1 MVDSRPGRWGTTA
14 TVRRAARLTG
24 RSVSSTAHST
34 FHWSPS
40 ASIATYA
47 WASLTA
53 PGKVRAR
60 VIRSEAAVMGVV
72 RAPCAEAPWIASRY
86 RSRIPTTERGLATA
100 RARPQACRAR
110 VARNGAQDRAA
121 RALGM
126 IVSDE
131 YQGVARAAS
140 RTRRAA
146 SAALRWSM
154 VVNRALEK
162 ARTSSRRSRWV
173 GMTISRRVSESLS
186 VFKSTAA
193 ISWPFMGPSE
203 VRTRPL
209 STHTSSFSRTA
220 RLGSVSHMRGTGVP
234 VRVAFSR
241 AAAVTSAAFIVP
253 VAFTAAPPGRRRSAS
268 HPGTRPRRPP
278 PSLPRPKQAGT
289 RPARHPRRTRPRRR
303 PVRRRRGPV
312 RAGDPCAASPSR
324 AWCPFSGPF
333 LWWIH
338 PGSGRGKSPVGRSR
352 HGRAAGML
360 GGGAV
365 VPAAVLALGRD
376 IDAGV
381 ALLADVGVVGLAR
394 RTGPRHA
401 PPRVGIHVV
410 HVRAGG
416 IVARRR
422 HDDRRLP
429 RLGVVSHLLDPRRGR
444 LTGLDPGAG
453 RTVTV
458 GGDQLCGVLAGQ
470 GRAARLERGPHR
482 LGHLRSEERRVGK
495 ARVQRR

>member
-1 MVDSRPGRWGTTA
+1 
-14 TVRRAARLTG
+14 
-24 RSVSSTAHST
+24 
-34 FHWSPS
+34 
-40 ASIATYA
+40 
-47 WASLTA
+47 
-53 PGKVRAR
+53 
-60 VIRSEAAVMGVV
+60 
-72 RAPCAEAPWIASRY
+72 
-86 RSRIPTTERGLATA
+86 ATA
-100 RARPQACRAR
+100 RARPQACRSS
-110 VARNGAQDRAA
+110 VSSNGAQYRAA
-121 RALGM
+121 RALVM

-146 SAALRWSM
+146 STALRWSM

-162 ARTSSRRSRWV
+162 ARTSSRRSRWM

-186 VFKSTAA
+186 VFNSTAA

-234 VRVAFSR
+234 VRAAFSQ

-401 PPRVGIHVV
+401 PPRVRIHVV

-422 HDDRRLP
+422 HDDGRLP

-458 GGDQLCGVLAGQ
+458 GGHQLRGVLAGQ

-482 LGHLRSEERRVGK
+482 LGHLRLPLRIEVRRHLHVEGPSPLRDPHRGHGGLAVGAGVLDRHLERPRLVPG
-495 ARVQRR
+495 ARLDLAGEPPHGSMRGHRPGIAVTRDGHATRPPVLAPHGRYPPGRIRQTGGTVPP